1 MSSLKSIRHIEQL
14 PSQIAQFL
22 SLLEHFYN
30 TLLSESQA
38 LKSNDSEQISNILPE
53 KNQLSEEI
61 SQLTQTL
68 ESQLTRQQLTLASLF
83 DSTLSSNLPQ
93 PLQQNIERIV
103 TLSNQCHDLNQ
114 SNGISIQILKNLN
127 QHTLNLISGKEPSNV
142 KLYSAKGEAK
152 SSGSTPQ
159 KPLGKA

>member
-1 MSSLKSIRHIEQL
+1 MKSLNSIENIEQL
-14 PSQIAQFL
+14 PSHIVQFL
-22 SLLEHFYN
+22 SLLERFYN
-30 TLLSESQA
+30 VLLSESQS
-38 LKSNDSEQISNILPE
+38 LKTNNSEKLSSLLPS
-53 KNQLSEEI
+53 KSQLSEEI
-61 SQLTQTL
+61 SQLTQII
-68 ESQLTRQQLTLASLF
+68 ESLLKTQQLSLSHLF
-83 DSTLSSNLPQ
+83 NLPPSSKLPH

-103 TLSNQCHDLNQ
+103 ALSNQCHDLNQ

-152 SSGSTPQ
+152 SSDSLHQ

>member
-1 MSSLKSIRHIEQL
+1 MKSLHSIENIEQL
-14 PSQIAQFL
+14 PSHIVQFL
-22 SLLEHFYN
+22 SLLERFYN
-30 TLLSESQA
+30 TLLSESKA
-38 LKSNDSEQISNILPE
+38 LKINDSEQLSSVLPS
-53 KNQLSEEI
+53 KNQLSEDI
-61 SQLTQTL
+61 SQLTQTI
-68 ESQLTRQQLTLASLF
+68 ESLLRTQNLSLAHLF
-83 DSTLSSNLPQ
+83 DLSPSSKLSQ

-142 KLYSAKGEAK
+142 KLYSAKGEA
-152 SSGSTPQ
+152 SSSDSTHQ